1 MDIKN
6 RKHAEIF
13 DYSFLSKPIEFIFN
27 KEYNHSYDNLLYGN
41 NIAIKAALKNN
52 YPKDLLI
59 EHGYYF
65 GDYVLLK
72 TLMYKNVVT
81 FSEKRVESINNFLQ
95 KNGYKKKKI
104 TVITVGPYINYAEG
118 LMTERQKAELK
129 KNFGKIL
136 LVFPCHSIEGVIYEF
151 NIKDFI
157 DEIERIK
164 MLDNFNSVFICM
176 YWKDILD
183 NRYVEYYKERGYKI
197 VTAGHRNDPYFLGRL
212 KDIIDLS
219 DVTMSNSLGTHI
231 GYCLAR
237 NKPHYIYNQEPFIK
251 GARVELEFR
260 QRNNDIYRNSLMLE
274 KKEILDA
281 FATYCNVIT
290 EKQVAVF
297 EKYWGL
303 NEVKYHFLEK
313 RD

>member
-1 MDIKN
+1 MGGSEEIDEYMVLFPKLLNRQFLQRKVIKEITRDQLVIGIYNAYSNYIMDLTIRSEILSTINKKLLLLFKVYKINCKKKKKLLMDIKN

-65 GDYVLLK
+65 GDYVPLK

-136 LVFPCHSIEGVIYEF
+136 
-151 NIKDFI
+151 
-157 DEIERIK
+157 
-164 MLDNFNSVFICM
+164 
-176 YWKDILD
+176 IL
-183 NRYVEYYKERGYKI
+183 
-197 VTAGHRNDPYFLGRL
+197 
-212 KDIIDLS
+212 
-219 DVTMSNSLGTHI
+219 
-231 GYCLAR
+231 
-237 NKPHYIYNQEPFIK
+237 
-251 GARVELEFR
+251 
-260 QRNNDIYRNSLMLE
+260 
-274 KKEILDA
+274 
-281 FATYCNVIT
+281 
-290 EKQVAVF
+290 
-297 EKYWGL
+297 
-303 NEVKYHFLEK
+303 
-313 RD
+313 